1 MQHIQFDDVSVD
13 YDVVGSGD
21 HVALLH
27 ARPFVSWYEPLVAAL
42 SGYTV
47 LRYCRTLPPDRSDFG
62 LGDDAD
68 VCARLLHHVA
78 FDHPHVVG
86 HSYGGCLALELAR
99 RQTIALRSIALLEPA
114 SIGLSDPD
122 DAIAAVGPLMA
133 LYRSRGP
140 AVAAEE
146 FLRFVLGND
155 ARSLLDRFVPAAF
168 DDAVAHSDQF
178 FRVELPAIAHWS
190 FGPDDASRVDR
201 PILNVLGAES
211 AARFVQAA
219 EIIQTLFPQASRFVL
234 PGAGHLLM
242 AQNPAGIA
250 ERLDEFWRHRPA
262 S

>member
-1 MQHIQFDDVSVD
+1 M
-13 YDVVGSGD
+13 
-21 HVALLH
+21 
-27 ARPFVSWYEPLVAAL
+27 E
-42 SGYTV
+42 
-47 LRYCRTLPPDRSDFG
+47 
-62 LGDDAD
+62 
-68 VCARLLHHVA
+68 
-78 FDHPHVVG
+78 
-86 HSYGGCLALELAR
+86 
-99 RQTIALRSIALLEPA
+99 
-114 SIGLSDPD
+114 
-122 DAIAAVGPLMA
+122 

-168 DDAVAHSDQF
+168 DDAVTRGDQF

-190 FGPDDASRVDR
+190 FGPGDASRVDR

-211 AARFVQAA
+211 VARFVQAA
-219 EIIQTLFPQASRFVL
+219 EIIQTLFPQASRYVL

-250 ERLDEFWRHRPA
+250 ERLDEFWRHGAA